1 MIVWADDSTTFAGT
15 ITARGGEWDGN
26 GGFAE
31 VSGKQTLA
39 FSGFA
44 NHQCAIRL
52 VRYAAARSDRLHD
65 WLCRWRPIRFL
76 TTTLQN
82 QLAVQDV
89 ILATNNATGTDP
101 GDILVNSNVT
111 WSSSRTLTLN
121 AFHDIVFGINVDMS
135 NTGAGNLVLRAD
147 STGTGN
153 GGTLILNNGTA
164 TERINGT
171 ATERINWLNSTG
183 TVTVFYNPASYT
195 TPTDFTVGNGRI
207 GVASPGQLTS
217 FMLVNT
223 FANLQNIVDPGGNPA
238 LNRYALGTDIDANG
252 GTLNPFTFTF
262 QGIFEGKDA
271 VTGQN
276 HVISNVNVA
285 GPAPFGFNSGTFRN
299 FTLANWTVNATANN
313 QFVGLL
319 VGQNTSTGKIENVIV
334 SGGNVNGGNFTGIV
348 AGGMVGQNAGDIKS
362 STSSANVTV
371 GNGLAGMGGG
381 WNYAGG
387 LVGINA
393 GDIVSSTAS
402 GNVVAGTN
410 AFARRAGRAERQ
422 HRQSGA
428 WLDRSLLGHRQC
440 QQRGHQRCARRPGRH
455 QHGGGLITDSS
466 ATGNVTASGNVT
478 SPNCKPP
485 NCQMVTAGG
494 LVG

>member
-1 MIVWADDSTTFAGT
+1 M
-15 ITARGGEWDGN
+15 
-26 GGFAE
+26 
-31 VSGKQTLA
+31 
-39 FSGFA
+39 
-44 NHQCAIRL
+44 
-52 VRYAAARSDRLHD
+52 
-65 WLCRWRPIRFL
+65 
-76 TTTLQN
+76 
-82 QLAVQDV
+82 
-89 ILATNNATGTDP
+89 
-101 GDILVNSNVT
+101 
-111 WSSSRTLTLN
+111 
-121 AFHDIVFGINVDMS
+121 
-135 NTGAGNLVLRAD
+135 LRAD
-147 STGTGN
+147 STGAGN

-276 HVISNVNVA
+276 DVISNVNVA
-285 GPAPFGFNSGTFRN
+285 GPAPLGFNSGTFRN

-348 AGGMVGQNAGDIKS
+348 AGGMVGQNAGDNRFVRWAAKGVWVDIFDI
-362 STSSANVTV
+362 
-371 GNGLAGMGGG
+371 LAAA
-381 WNYAGG
+381 AGPPAQ
-387 LVGINA
+387 I
-393 GDIVSSTAS
+393 
-402 GNVVAGTN
+402 
-410 AFARRAGRAERQ
+410 
-422 HRQSGA
+422 
-428 WLDRSLLGHRQC
+428 
-440 QQRGHQRCARRPGRH
+440 
-455 QHGGGLITDSS
+455 LIDSS
-466 ATGNVTASGNVT
+466 AVKAHRCASGGKGG
-478 SPNCKPP
+478 SKIRRSADRAAGAPP
-485 NCQMVTAGG
+485 KSTP
-494 LVG
+494 